1 MSAHLVFLALFCAV
15 FSVARAELYQFD
27 VRGLPDTPKAD
38 KDGFSVVLVDSGSD
52 VLVVQGVA
60 AVPDSFGAIES
71 AVLIVTDPAGR
82 RQSRAVLLPQRLEG
96 KFSNFEFDLRRDLLD
111 KSVLVV
117 SHRDNEDLHVA
128 KFILGSF
135 HVRNFK
141 K

>member
-1 MSAHLVFLALFCAV
+1 MNARLLFGLFCAI
-15 FSVARAELYQFD
+15 FSVAHAELYQFD

-38 KDGFSVVLVDSGSD
+38 KEGFSVVLVDSGSE

-71 AVLIVTDPAGR
+71 AVLIVTDAAGQR
-82 RQSRAVLLPQRLEG
+82 LSRAVLLPQRLEG
-96 KFSNFEFDLRRDLLD
+96 RFSNFEFDLRRDLLD

-117 SHRDNEDLHVA
+117 SHRDNQDLHVA
-128 KFILGSF
+128 RFILGSF
-135 HVRNFK
+135 QVRNLK